1 MIAKRLFSSKGR
13 LSVDEK
19 RRDELITIISNH
31 SDRYGNLLIKF
42 LVRYNLTN
50 LQQAGIEQLEEF
62 IREEIKER

>member
-1 MIAKRLFSSKGR
+1 M
-13 LSVDEK
+13 DEK

-62 IREEIKER
+62 IKEEIKER

>member
-1 MIAKRLFSSKGR
+1 MIAKRLSSSKGR
-13 LSVDEK
+13 LSMYEK

-31 SDRYGNLLIKF
+31 SDRYGDLLIKF

-62 IREEIKER
+62 IKEKIKER